1 MPSEIRF
8 ASKTSTEQPR
18 VTKSMRIQ
26 LQLSSNLMECL
37 SAEAKARGVRLEDY
51 AETLQRE
58 AIATR
63 TTPLEHLSLVELHGM
78 LTAIAEGTE
87 KLPKVPTSASTRES
101 FYK

>member
-1 MPSEIRF
+1 
-8 ASKTSTEQPR
+8 
-18 VTKSMRIQ
+18 MRIQ
-26 LQLSSNLMECL
+26 PQLSSNLMECL

-87 KLPKVPTSASTRES
+87 KLPKVPTSAFTRES
-101 FYK
+101 FYR

>member
-26 LQLSSNLMECL
+26 LQLRSNLMECL

-51 AETLQRE
+51 PETLQQE
-58 AIATR
+58 AIATH
-63 TTPLEHLSLVELHGM
+63 TTLQEHLSLVELHRAQCDRGGRREV
-78 LTAIAEGTE
+78 AEG
-87 KLPKVPTSASTRES
+87 SNIGIYS
-101 FYK
+101 